1 MSRYT
6 DDATYPED
14 AEPTN
19 TDCADCGTP
28 FWRSEYDACPWCG
41 PCAQR
46 RDAWATE
53 CELKRMAKAV
63 LTTDL
68 TTIKEIA

>member
-1 MSRYT
+1 VSRYG
-6 DDATYPED
+6 DDTTYPED
-14 AEPTN
+14 ADPTN
-19 TDCADCGTP
+19 CDCADCGVA
-28 FWRSEYDACPWCG
+28 FWKSEWDSCPWCG

-46 RDAWATE
+46 RDEWATAQD
-53 CELKRMAKAV
+53 LKRMAKAV